1 MHVFVGLGFII
12 DIVTVNI
19 VLSWTLYCTM
29 SNHLFF
35 NSFFLQLVI
44 APSFSFLSFLC
55 SIYEC
60 VPWTLAERNETFSVV
75 RSMTQAEFAVI
86 LLIMDLCPSYPLQT
100 WSSLS
105 HMGTFLPIIWAS
117 SLMPFLSFFPR
128 QMLVPMCMYV
138 KARGQCHLRNNS
150 LNLELINPAK
160 LTEQRAPG
168 SFCFLLPGAEI
179 RSIAR
184 HAQFYCGSWWLNP
197 GSLACASYGLIHDPI
212 PVLCIF
218 KQSQLKG
225 ITVHFCHRFIL
236 QNIHPFP
243 LSLMVR
249 QISVGHLP
257 QVKLM

>member
-1 MHVFVGLGFII
+1 MNVFLELWQRGMRLSVWLGLWPKQSLLWFCSLWIS
-12 DIVTVNI
+12 
-19 VLSWTLYCTM
+19 VLAIHSKHGSVWATWG
-29 SNHLFF
+29 
-35 NSFFLQLVI
+35 
-44 APSFSFLSFLC
+44 LSF
-55 SIYEC
+55 
-60 VPWTLAERNETFSVV
+60 
-75 RSMTQAEFAVI
+75 
-86 LLIMDLCPSYPLQT
+86 PSSGHPL
-100 WSSLS
+100 WC
-105 HMGTFLPIIWAS
+105 
-117 SLMPFLSFFPR
+117 PFLSFFPG

-150 LNLELINPAK
+150 LSLELINPVK
-160 LTEQRAPG
+160 LTEQRASG

-179 RSIAR
+179 TSKAC

-197 GSLACASYGLIHDPI
+197 GPLACASYGLIHDLI